1 MKDIVSG
8 RAAIVWAD
16 GYSFREVEILCAEP
30 VEVEE
35 HASVL
40 PLAEKV
46 LTEARLA
53 TFLLGPLLVDLP
65 QG

>member
-30 VEVEE
+30 VEG
-35 HASVL
+35 HAPVL

>member
-16 GYSFREVEILCAEP
+16 GCSFREVVILCAGP
-30 VEVEE
+30 VEKRVP
-35 HASVL
+35 VL
-40 PLAEKV
+40 PLAEKM
-46 LTEARLA
+46 LAEARLA